1 MIFGWIL
8 AILAAIE
15 RVNEGTHAYERLE
28 VDPTINE
35 QIIF

>member
-8 AILAAIE
+8 AILAEIE
-15 RVNEGTHAYERLE
+15 SVNEGTAYERLE
-28 VDPTINE
+28 VDPAINE